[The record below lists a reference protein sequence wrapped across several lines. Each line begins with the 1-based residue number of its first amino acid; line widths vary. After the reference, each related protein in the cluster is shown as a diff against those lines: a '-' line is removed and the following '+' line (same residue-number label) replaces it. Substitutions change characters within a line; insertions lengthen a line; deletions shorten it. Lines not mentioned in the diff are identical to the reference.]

1 MSLEYCPQCNLE
13 MAEIYNR
20 DEIAYASLQDKLPK
34 YLVDAIRDYVNR
46 HGKGKQFFICNAC
59 GFVEEV

>member
-1 MSLEYCPQCNLE
+1 